1 MELMPSSGGYEGG
14 IFSGDLPGGRAMAR
28 LDLRTDG
35 VRIAIA
41 GDSAQERLIRWED
54 VSVDVGGASG
64 RMVLLRSRLSDEVVF
79 SEAPGFL
86 NDLQR
91 LGHPTL
97 IESFRTMYDLRARR
111 RRSTIFALG
120 SLFLGCVILLPVL
133 YYGLLGAAK
142 LAVKSLPVSVDRS
155 IGQMASQSIPI
166 GQGLPKDHAAQK
178 FVEQV
183 VERLK
188 PYAAL
193 QGLDFQVRV
202 VDDPQPNAFALP
214 GGQMVVYTGLLEL
227 AHSADQVAGV
237 LAHEMAHATLRHG
250 LMRVGQSMGVIAAVQ
265 LLMGDAAGL
274 VALGAQLA
282 QQSVLTS
289 YSRVAERE
297 ADLEGARM
305 LHEAGIDPEAMAE
318 FFLLI
323 HQERGDMPK
332 IPTWISTHPGDEDR
346 AESIRRFKANLPPK
360 TYKPLDVDYESIRKK
375 VAGDSESALDENPLE
390 PKEPGEEN

>member
-1 MELMPSSGGYEGG
+1 MPSSGGYEGG

-86 NDLQR
+86 KDLQR

-97 IESFRTMYDLRARR
+97 IDSFRTMYDLRARR

-155 IGQMASQSIPI
+155 IGQ
-166 GQGLPKDHAAQK
+166 
-178 FVEQV
+178 
-183 VERLK
+183 
-188 PYAAL
+188 
-193 QGLDFQVRV
+193 
-202 VDDPQPNAFALP
+202 
-214 GGQMVVYTGLLEL
+214 
-227 AHSADQVAGV
+227 
-237 LAHEMAHATLRHG
+237 
-250 LMRVGQSMGVIAAVQ
+250 
-265 LLMGDAAGL
+265 
-274 VALGAQLA
+274 
-282 QQSVLTS
+282 
-289 YSRVAERE
+289 
-297 ADLEGARM
+297 
-305 LHEAGIDPEAMAE
+305 
-318 FFLLI
+318 
-323 HQERGDMPK
+323 
-332 IPTWISTHPGDEDR
+332 
-346 AESIRRFKANLPPK
+346 
-360 TYKPLDVDYESIRKK
+360 
-375 VAGDSESALDENPLE
+375 
-390 PKEPGEEN
+390 

>member
-1 MELMPSSGGYEGG
+1 MELMPSSGGYDGG

-41 GDSAQERLIRWED
+41 GDSAQERWIRWED

-64 RMVLLRSRLSDEVVF
+64 RMVFLRSRLSDEVVF

-86 NDLQR
+86 SDLQR

-97 IESFRTMYDLRARR
+97 TESFRTMSDLRTRR
-111 RRSTIFALG
+111 RRSTILALG
-120 SLFLGCVILLPVL
+120 SLFLGCAILLPAL

-227 AHSADQVAGV
+227 ARSAEQVAGV

-250 LMRVGQSMGVIAAVQ
+250 LMRIGQSMGVIAAVQ

-346 AESIRRFKANLPPK
+346 AESIRRFKATLPPK
-360 TYKPLDVDYESIRKK
+360 RYSPMDVDYESIRKK
-375 VAGDSESALDENPLE
+375 VTGDSEPVPEGNLLETKGAEGEN
-390 PKEPGEEN
+390 

>member
-1 MELMPSSGGYEGG
+1 
-14 IFSGDLPGGRAMAR
+14 
-28 LDLRTDG
+28 
-35 VRIAIA
+35 
-41 GDSAQERLIRWED
+41 
-54 VSVDVGGASG
+54 
-64 RMVLLRSRLSDEVVF
+64 MVFLRSRLSDEVAF

-86 NDLQR
+86 NHLQR
-91 LGHPTL
+91 LGHPKL
-97 IESFRTMYDLRARR
+97 VESLQSLTDLRSRR
-111 RRSTIFALG
+111 RRSAIMAWG
-120 SLFLGCVILLPVL
+120 SLLVGCALILPAL

-142 LAVKSLPVSVDRS
+142 LAVKSLPVSIDRS
-155 IGQMASQSIPI
+155 IGQMASQSVQV
-166 GQGLPKDHAAQK
+166 GQRLPRDHVAQK

-227 AHSADQVAGV
+227 ARSADQVAGV

-250 LMRVGQSMGVIAAVQ
+250 LMRIGQSMGVIAAVQ

-305 LHEAGIDPEAMAE
+305 LHEAGIDPEAMSE

-323 HQERGDMPK
+323 HQERGDTPK

-346 AESIRRFKANLPPK
+346 AESIRRFKATLPPK
-360 TYKPLDVDYESIRKK
+360 TYKPMEVDYESIRKQ
-375 VAGDSESALDENPLE
+375 VSRDSDSAQEGDLLEAKESE
-390 PKEPGEEN
+390 GES